1 MRTNVLAGNQPWTA
15 SYNNMSADPRSSA
28 TYVMA
33 GPFTYFTRDHSGD
46 QTNLLAII
54 EDGRAAINLAL
65 RWYITNETA
74 FAFASAN
81 ILNRWAS
88 TLTLINGKY
97 YFILPSPTICLF
109 LILGS
114 DVQLGASLCGVN
126 LVNAAEILRY
136 TFPSWQASSIT
147 TFSNMINNLFVPAA
161 SVQGV
166 NEYTFS
172 GGWGTSGE
180 KALIAYGVFLDDTT
194 IYNLGKSYYETGNP
208 NNEAACGCLP
218 YMIPTTTGQY
228 VESGRDQG
236 HTQLSLGN
244 STF

>member
-1 MRTNVLAGNQPWTA
+1 MA
-15 SYNNMSADPRSSA
+15 ADPRSSA

-46 QTNLLAII
+46 QTHLSAII
-54 EDGRAAINLAL
+54 EDGRAAIQLAL
-65 RWYITNETA
+65 RWYITNETS

-81 ILNRWAS
+81 ILNQWAS
-88 TLTLINGKY
+88 TLTLINGNW
-97 YFILPSPTICLF
+97 LSLHSLQPLRQLNTSLF
-109 LILGS
+109 SILGT
-114 DVQLGASLCGVN
+114 DVQLGASLSGVN
-126 LVNAAEILRY
+126 LVNAAEIQRY
-136 TFPSWQASSIT
+136 TFSSWQSSSIT

-161 SVQGV
+161 QVQGLAV
-166 NEYTFS
+166 YPFS
-172 GGWGTSGE
+172 GNWGTTGE
-180 KALIAYGVFLDDTT
+180 KALIAYGVFLDNTT

-236 HTQLSLGN
+236 HTQFSLGN